1 MTEWFEEWFNTED
14 YLNVYQHRN
23 DADAERLVNLILAN
37 TILDHN
43 AEVIDLACGNGRHSI
58 HFAECGYN
66 VKAVDLSEN
75 LLCVARKSAE
85 SLGLKI
91 KFVNSDLRSFQSS
104 SKFDLAVNLFTSFG
118 YFETDDE
125 NFSLFP
131 KVFNLLKNKGY
142 FVIDYFNANY
152 LSNNLVTHSE
162 DIVSEKK
169 IIQERRIIGHRVI
182 KDINLG

>member
-23 DADAERLVNLILAN
+23 DEDAERLVNLILAN

-91 KFVNSDLRSFQSS
+91 KFVNCF
-104 SKFDLAVNLFTSFG
+104 F
-118 YFETDDE
+118 
-125 NFSLFP
+125 
-131 KVFNLLKNKGY
+131 LKT
-142 FVIDYFNANY
+142 
-152 LSNNLVTHSE
+152 L
-162 DIVSEKK
+162 
-169 IIQERRIIGHRVI
+169 
-182 KDINLG
+182 